1 MYLRDWDLLEFS
13 LGMEEW
19 QVLVVFFFFFPAYP
33 PLLRCSDFFCLF
45 FFFFHL
51 LLLSW
56 NLPAQQPTEVSSPV
70 DMMKPVP
77 LQSSSLPIN
86 SHLQLAVD
94 TIQSSSLDH
103 QSRQIHLTGSRAR
116 PGRCPWPALV
126 SSWRGAHTRSQS
138 YNRVHATLWARP
150 FS

>member
-1 MYLRDWDLLEFS
+1 MYLRDWDLLELS

-19 QVLVVFFFFFPAYP
+19 QVLAVVFVFVFVFVFPSHP
-33 PLLRCSDFFCLF
+33 PLLSCSDFFFSLMT
-45 FFFFHL
+45 L
-51 LLLSW
+51 
-56 NLPAQQPTEVSSPV
+56 AMEQQPTEVSSPV

-86 SHLQLAVD
+86 SHLQLAGD

-116 PGRCPWPALV
+116 PGRCP
-126 SSWRGAHTRSQS
+126 
-138 YNRVHATLWARP
+138 
-150 FS
+150 